1 MPLGASNRLS
11 LAIALFEL
19 FDLACDETVL
29 DAGNGQNPIHLDEDG
44 SEFPVIFRCKN
55 ARKCWTKFGLEGDYI
70 HGAYLSLL

>member
-1 MPLGASNRLS
+1 MPLRAPGGQP

-19 FDLACDETVL
+19 LDLARDETVF
-29 DAGNGQNPIHLDEDG
+29 DAGNREDPIHLNESG
-44 SEFPVIFRCKN
+44 AELPVIFRCEN